1 MPIHDQSYRHWEGNL
16 RSHTFRWWTITSEG
30 LRIILRRKLFI
41 LIMALA
47 GIQIFIYGGIIY
59 GVNTYGLM
67 FKLNV
72 INPKFFFD
80 FIMRQTFF
88 ISLVCIFAGSGLIAN
103 DLKNNALQLY
113 LSKPLT
119 RIDYLIGKVMI
130 ILILLAFITLVP
142 GILLFIENAI
152 LSQDLTFLQEEYWI
166 IGAIIVFSLILI
178 IPTGLLILTLSSIT
192 KNNRYTAISFIA
204 ILMGTPIFSGLITA
218 ILKFRWGILIS
229 YWSNLEIL
237 GRKLFR
243 LQGSPSYWY
252 WSTIIVIGIIG
263 LCIWIIQRKVKGVE
277 IIK

>member
-1 MPIHDQSYRHWEGNL
+1 MPIHDQSYRHWEGKL
-16 RSHTFRWWTITSEG
+16 RSHTFRWWIITREG

-80 FIMRQTFF
+80 FIMRQNFF
-88 ISLVCIFAGSGLIAN
+88 IALVCIFAGSGLIAN

-119 RIDYLIGKVMI
+119 RIDYIIGKVMI

-152 LSQDLTFLQEEYWI
+152 LSQDLTFLSEEYWI
-166 IGAIIVFSLILI
+166 IGAIIAFSLILI
-178 IPTGLLILTLSSIT
+178 IPTGLLILALSSVT
-192 KNNRYTAISFIA
+192 KNSRYTAISFIA
-204 ILMGTPIFSGLITA
+204 ILMGTPIFGGVMIE
-218 ILKFRWGILIS
+218 ILKLRWGILIS

-237 GRKLFR
+237 GRKLFK
-243 LQGSPSYWY
+243 LQGNLNYWY
-252 WSTIIVIGIIG
+252 WSTLIVLGVIG
-263 LCIWIIQRKVKGVE
+263 LCIWTIQRKVKGVE

>member
-1 MPIHDQSYRHWEGNL
+1 MPIHDQSYHHWEGEL
-16 RSHTFRWWTITSEG
+16 RSHTFRWWIITREG

-88 ISLVCIFAGSGLIAN
+88 IALVCIFAGSGLIAN

-119 RIDYLIGKVMI
+119 RIDYLIGKAMI

-166 IGAIIVFSLILI
+166 TGAIIAFSLILI
-178 IPTGLLILTLSSIT
+178 IPTGLLILALSSIT
-192 KNNRYTAISFIA
+192 KNSRYTAISFIA

-237 GRKLFR
+237 GRKLFN
-243 LQGSPSYWY
+243 LQGNPNYWY
-252 WSTIIVIGIIG
+252 WSSLIVIGIIG
-263 LCIWIIQRKVKGVE
+263 LCIWIIQWKVKGVE